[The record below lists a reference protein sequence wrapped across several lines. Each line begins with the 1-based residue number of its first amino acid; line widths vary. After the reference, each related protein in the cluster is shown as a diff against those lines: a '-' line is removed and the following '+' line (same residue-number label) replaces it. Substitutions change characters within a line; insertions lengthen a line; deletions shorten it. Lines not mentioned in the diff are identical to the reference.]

1 MLIVI
6 KNSTSNNFLLEL
18 KLKELNAPFD
28 LSFEVPITLSLS
40 SYTLN
45 ILQNQYITS
54 NIQKTKNNLSNSI
67 KKRDKKQICNVNKN
81 IKSFNN
87 EMVVYY

>member
-6 KNSTSNNFLLEL
+6 KDSTSNNCLLEL
-18 KLKELNAPFD
+18 KLKELNASFD
-28 LSFEVPITLSLS
+28 LPSEISITLSLS

-54 NIQKTKNNLSNSI
+54 NIQKRQKIISLTL
-67 KKRDKKQICNVNKN
+67 
-81 IKSFNN
+81 
-87 EMVVYY
+87 

>member
-6 KNSTSNNFLLEL
+6 KDSTSNNFLLEL
-18 KLKELNAPFD
+18 KLKELNASFD
-28 LSFEVPITLSLS
+28 LPLEISITLTLS

-54 NIQKTKNNLSNSI
+54 NIQKRQKIISLTL
-67 KKRDKKQICNVNKN
+67 
-81 IKSFNN
+81 
-87 EMVVYY
+87 

>member
-6 KNSTSNNFLLEL
+6 KIVQVITFARTQIERI
-18 KLKELNAPFD
+18 KCTFD

-40 SYTLN
+40 SYTQN

-54 NIQKTKNNLSNSI
+54 NIQKDKINL
-67 KKRDKKQICNVNKN
+67 
-81 IKSFNN
+81 
-87 EMVVYY
+87 

>member
-40 SYTLN
+40 SYTQN

-54 NIQKTKNNLSNSI
+54 NIQKRQKIISLTL
-67 KKRDKKQICNVNKN
+67 
-81 IKSFNN
+81 
-87 EMVVYY
+87 

>member
-18 KLKELNAPFD
+18 KLKELNASFD
-28 LSFEVPITLSLS
+28 LPLEISIILTLS
-40 SYTLN
+40 SYIQN

-54 NIQKTKNNLSNSI
+54 NIQKRQKLISLTL
-67 KKRDKKQICNVNKN
+67 
-81 IKSFNN
+81 
-87 EMVVYY
+87 

>member
-6 KNSTSNNFLLEL
+6 KNSTSNNLLLEL
-18 KLKELNAPFD
+18 KLKELNASFD

-54 NIQKTKNNLSNSI
+54 NIQKRQKIISLTL
-67 KKRDKKQICNVNKN
+67 
-81 IKSFNN
+81 
-87 EMVVYY
+87 

>member
-18 KLKELNAPFD
+18 KLKELNASFD
-28 LSFEVPITLSLS
+28 LPLEISITLTLS
-40 SYTLN
+40 SYIQN

-54 NIQKTKNNLSNSI
+54 NIQKRQKIISLTL
-67 KKRDKKQICNVNKN
+67 
-81 IKSFNN
+81 
-87 EMVVYY
+87 

>member
-6 KNSTSNNFLLEL
+6 KNSTSNNFLVEL
-18 KLKELNAPFD
+18 KLKELNASFD

-54 NIQKTKNNLSNSI
+54 NIQKRQKIISLTL
-67 KKRDKKQICNVNKN
+67 
-81 IKSFNN
+81 
-87 EMVVYY
+87 

>member
-54 NIQKTKNNLSNSI
+54 NIQKTKIISNSI
-67 KKRDKKQICNVNKN
+67 KTGQKQICNVNKN
-81 IKSFNN
+81 IKSF
-87 EMVVYY
+87 